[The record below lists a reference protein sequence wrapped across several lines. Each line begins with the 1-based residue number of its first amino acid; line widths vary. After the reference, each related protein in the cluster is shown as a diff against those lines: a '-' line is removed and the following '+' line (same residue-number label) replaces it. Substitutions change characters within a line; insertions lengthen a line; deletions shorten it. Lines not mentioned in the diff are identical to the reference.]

1 MRLLGLMF
9 FILLMGSAAQAQN
22 IGQVRAWLVNS
33 CRATYQVV
41 DCDCYADTMLGAA
54 SQDDIS
60 AMLQGII
67 TPNMQRMDGAAVAQ
81 CSRR

>member
-1 MRLLGLMF
+1 MRLASLMF
-9 FILLMGSAAQAQN
+9 FILLMSSGAQAQN
-22 IGQVRAWLVNS
+22 IAQVRAWLVNS
-33 CRATYQVV
+33 CQATYQVV
-41 DCDCYADTMLGAA
+41 DCSCYADVMLSAA

-67 TPNMQRMDGAAVAQ
+67 TQNMQRMDGVAVAQ